1 MRERHKTRVVRIGD
15 VTIGG
20 DHPIRIQS
28 MCNTKT
34 EDVEATVAQ
43 IRALTAAGCE
53 IVRVAVPTVAAAEAV
68 GEIRRQIKIP
78 LVADIH
84 FDYRLALAAMEHGAD
99 KIRINPGNIGE
110 DWKLREVVNA
120 AKARNI
126 PIRVGVNSGSLEK
139 EILKKYGGVT
149 AEGIV
154 ESALEKVR
162 RIEELGY
169 ENLVISIKSS
179 DVLMCIRAHEL
190 LADKTDYPL
199 HIGITEAGTLLR
211 GTVKSA
217 VGLGVILYEG
227 IGDTIRVSLTGDP
240 LEEIKAA
247 REILKSLGLRKGG
260 VEVVSCP
267 TCGRTEIDLIGLANR
282 VESLVE
288 RYSDLDVRVAVMGC
302 VVNGPGEAREADF
315 GVAGGKGAGVLIRKG
330 EVIRTMPEAELL
342 PALEAELQRI
352 RAERR

>member
-1 MRERHKTRVVRIGD
+1 MRERHKTRTVRIGD
-15 VTIGG
+15 VAIGG
-20 DHPIRIQS
+20 DNPIRIQS

-34 EDVEATVAQ
+34 ENVEATVAQ
-43 IRALTAAGCE
+43 IRALAAAGCE
-53 IVRVAVPTVAAAEAV
+53 IIRVAVPNEAAALALKD
-68 GEIRRQIKIP
+68 IRRQIKLP

-84 FDYRLALAAMEHGAD
+84 FDYRLALAAMENGVD

-120 AKARNI
+120 AKERNI

-154 ESALEKVR
+154 ESALEKVG
-162 RIEELGY
+162 RIEELDY

-179 DVLMCIRAHEL
+179 DVLMCIKAHEL

-267 TCGRTEIDLIGLANR
+267 TCGRTEIDLIGLANQ
-282 VESLVE
+282 VEGLVE

-330 EVIRTMPEAELL
+330 EVIRTMPESELL
-342 PALEAELQRI
+342 PALEAELQRV
-352 RAERR
+352 RAERQ